1 MKTSN
6 SESSAVERWQARLRP
21 TSASAE
27 LRVRRPSP
35 CPELERPRTVSEA
48 ADELGL
54 SVHTVRAWIAERRL
68 AHLRLGRAIRVPAA
82 EIRRVIEESTVP
94 AVPGE

>member
-21 TSASAE
+21 MSASAE
-27 LRVRRPSP
+27 LRFKRSP

-54 SVHTVRAWIAERRL
+54 SVHTIRAWIAERRL

-94 AVPGE
+94 AVREE